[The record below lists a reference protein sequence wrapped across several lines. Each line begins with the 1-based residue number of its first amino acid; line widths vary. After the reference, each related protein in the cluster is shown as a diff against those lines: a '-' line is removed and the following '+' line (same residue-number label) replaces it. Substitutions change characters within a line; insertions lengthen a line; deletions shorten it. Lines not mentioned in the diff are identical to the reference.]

1 MPRAR
6 GFDRLARIYRVL
18 EFLAFGSDLE
28 RARFCFLRDLAGC
41 RRILVLGE
49 GDGRFVGRLLGVAE
63 GARIRC
69 IESSDAMIARATG
82 RVAGVGAAERV
93 AFERGDVLGARFAP
107 SAYDAV
113 VTLFFLD
120 CFTGTQVR
128 AIVDNVRPAMA
139 GGARW
144 LFADFALPARGL
156 WRWRARLWL
165 GLLYRFFGWT
175 TGLAVRALPPSEE
188 ILLSSGLRRVAERT
202 FQRGLVRSVVF
213 DAPGGTGEPC
223 GTPPRGLDQNP

>member
-1 MPRAR
+1 MPRPR
-6 GFDRLARIYRVL
+6 GFDRVARIYRLL
-18 EFLAFGSDLE
+18 EFLAFGGDLE

-49 GDGRFVGRLLGVAE
+49 GDGRFIGRLLGVADP
-63 GARIRC
+63 ARVRC
-69 IESSDAMIARATG
+69 IDSSGAMIAQAAA
-82 RVAGVGAAERV
+82 RVAAAGAGERV

-120 CFTGTQVR
+120 CFTGPQVR
-128 AIVDNVRPAMA
+128 AIVANVRPAMA
-139 GGARW
+139 AGARW
-144 LFADFALPARGL
+144 LFADFALPARGFR
-156 WRWRARLWL
+156 RWRARLWL

-175 TGLAVRALPPSEE
+175 TGLAVRTLPPSEE

-213 DAPGGTGEPC
+213 DAPGA
-223 GTPPRGLDQNP
+223 LDPNP